1 MKIIRGDLGEWSD
14 DAVQQALRS
23 HYAPRAD
30 EAYWSAFER
39 RILERVRGESSRE
52 WWSHFPGWVRY
63 GLAAAAAAFIVA
75 SVAQWQA
82 SAAQERMAYRELI
95 DDAAEVPILSERP
108 APSHREREQT
118 LRYLLTH

>member
-1 MKIIRGDLGEWSD
+1 MKIIRGDLGEPTD

-30 EAYWSAFER
+30 DAYWNALER
-39 RILERVRGESSRE
+39 RIMQRVRGEGARE
-52 WWSHFPGWVRY
+52 WWSHFPDWVRY
-63 GLAAAAAAFIVA
+63 GLAAAAAAIIVA
-75 SVAQWQA
+75 SVAQWQTR
-82 SAAQERMAYRELI
+82 AAQERMAYRAL
-95 DDAAEVPILSERP
+95 DDAVEVPILTERL